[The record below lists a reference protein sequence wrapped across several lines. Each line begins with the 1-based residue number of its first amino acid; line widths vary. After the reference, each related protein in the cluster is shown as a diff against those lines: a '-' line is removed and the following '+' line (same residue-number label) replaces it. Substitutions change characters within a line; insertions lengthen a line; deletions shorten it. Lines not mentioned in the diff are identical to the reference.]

1 LIFIHNYYNLAHQY
15 IYPVHAFLHTQII
28 HYPTEAAVDKEKI
41 KNAIRMIL
49 EEVDPNPA
57 RTDLE
62 RTPERVANMFEEIF
76 SGAFENPEDALIV
89 LVKDIPI
96 YSMCEHHMLPF
107 FGHAHIAYIPKD
119 NRITGLSKLARVV
132 DVYAKRLQVQ
142 ERLTTSIADLLV
154 KKLKPYGVIVVVEAE
169 HLCMIMRGVKKPG
182 SYTVTSAVRG
192 IFKENEKTRAEA
204 LSLILAARPFK
215 Y

>member
-1 LIFIHNYYNLAHQY
+1 M
-15 IYPVHAFLHTQII
+15 
-28 HYPTEAAVDKEKI
+28 DKEKV
-41 KNAIRMIL
+41 KNAVRMII
-49 EEVDPNPA
+49 EEIDPDPD
-57 RTDLE
+57 RPELVK
-62 RTPERVANMFEEIF
+62 TPERVTQMYEDIF
-76 SGAFENPEDALIV
+76 SGSFKKPEDTLKVLLSEQHDEIV

-107 FGHAHIAYIPKD
+107 YGLAHVGYIPKD
-119 NRITGLSKLARVV
+119 NRITGLSKIARVV
-132 DVYAKRLQVQ
+132 DVFTKRLQVQ
-142 ERLTTSIADLLV
+142 ERLTASIADLIMN
-154 KKLKPYGVIVVVEAE
+154 KLKPYGVIVVIEAE

-204 LSLILAARPFK
+204 LSLIMSSRPFK